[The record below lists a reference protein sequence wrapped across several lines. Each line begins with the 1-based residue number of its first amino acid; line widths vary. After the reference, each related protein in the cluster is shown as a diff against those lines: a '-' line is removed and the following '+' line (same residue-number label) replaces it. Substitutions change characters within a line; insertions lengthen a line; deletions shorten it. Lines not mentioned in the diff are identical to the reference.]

1 MTTANIEHSKRKHS
15 KFAASSAKRWL
26 NCPGS
31 VRLSEKAPPQFES
44 IYAKEGTDAHEC
56 LEFLVRRYVNLLIA
70 MNEAKKKWPE
80 EMVEHAVNAAH
91 LIHEL
96 RPSKDSKMLIETRV
110 SLKHIS
116 PKMFGT
122 LDYAWVDDW
131 GDLVV
136 IDFKYGVGVVNPLED
151 DGQPN
156 PQLMYYAA
164 GLLQK
169 YGDGFGSL
177 KLAIIQPR
185 VFGDS
190 PLKVAD
196 VAISK
201 IKEFEDQVR
210 KAHTLAHRP
219 DAPFKAGDWCKYCS
233 AITICPE
240 NSQKQLVEA
249 EIIFDIDDG
258 IIANPEP
265 LTLTA
270 ANLPKLLK
278 AADQL
283 ELWIKAVREQA
294 FNMATGGQK
303 IPGYKLIEKRPTRVW
318 TNDAEKVARVKFG
331 QETYE
336 QKMLSPAQLEK
347 KFGAQGKDFTAKYTA
362 AVSSGVNLV
371 PESHKAPEAVTQ
383 IQFDLIGE

>member
-1 MTTANIEHSKRKHS
+1 MTSANTEHSKRKHS
-15 KFAASSAKRWL
+15 KFAASSSKRWL

-56 LEFLVRRYVNLLIA
+56 LEFLVRRFSNLKSA
-70 MNEAKKKWPE
+70 AVEAKKKWPE
-80 EMVEHAVNAAH
+80 EMVEHAVNSAEH
-91 LIHEL
+91 VLEL
-96 RPSKDSKMLIETRV
+96 SPGTGANLLIETRV

-196 VAISK
+196 VAISR
-201 IKEFEDQVR
+201 IKEFEDKVR

-219 DAPFKAGDWCKYCS
+219 DAPFKAGDWCKYCP

-283 ELWIKAVREQA
+283 ELWIKAIREQA
-294 FNMATGGQK
+294 FNMATSGQK

-318 TNDAEKVARVKFG
+318 TNTAEKEAVQVFG
-331 QETYE
+331 KDVYE
-336 QKMLSPAQLEK
+336 QKLLSPAQLEK
-347 KFGAQGKDFTAKYTA
+347 KFKHLGKEFTEKFTASI
-362 AVSSGVNLV
+362 SSGVNLV